1 MPDNSPEAQQ
11 VGYACAALSVIILA
25 SRLGI
30 SRWRREPFDISFFLV
45 VLSMLVIIARIITN
59 NYYLEFGTAND
70 VLHNPDFPEHHDTSR
85 MKAGSILVLF
95 ARVLLT
101 AALWLQI
108 CLLLL
113 FYSRITSGITWA
125 DRLTKTAWIT
135 VALTFIAVVLA
146 TFLECRPISLY
157 WQVDPDPGYCV
168 RAYAQLL
175 IQGVANIVIDLLLLF
190 IAYPLI
196 CLRKRSLSEYIS
208 LYTLFALGTF
218 CIVIT
223 IIRVVLIFN
232 ENSSQTTRSLW
243 ASVQMF
249 VSCFVANAPTIYG
262 SLRVVQRKRSGQRSE
277 QGYANGELSSRPSR
291 PEIESWLKMDEEIA
305 LTPIKRDTHNAP
317 PAGAT
322 TYDGYN
328 VPTSHHYSGPAP
340 LASYAMSGLPPKNW
354 S

>member
-1 MPDNSPEAQQ
+1 
-11 VGYACAALSVIILA
+11 
-25 SRLGI
+25 
-30 SRWRREPFDISFFLV
+30 
-45 VLSMLVIIARIITN
+45 
-59 NYYLEFGTAND
+59 
-70 VLHNPDFPEHHDTSR
+70 
-85 MKAGSILVLF
+85 LVLF

-135 VALTFIAVVLA
+135 ACLTFIAVVLA

-157 WQVDPDPGYCV
+157 WQVDPDPGHCV

-175 IQGVANIVIDLLLLF
+175 IQCIANIVIDILLLS

-232 ENSSQTTRSLW
+232 EDSSQTTRSLW

-262 SLRVVQRKRSGQRSE
+262 SLRVVRRK
-277 QGYANGELSSRPSR
+277 
-291 PEIESWLKMDEEIA
+291 
-305 LTPIKRDTHNAP
+305 
-317 PAGAT
+317 
-322 TYDGYN
+322 
-328 VPTSHHYSGPAP
+328 
-340 LASYAMSGLPPKNW
+340 
-354 S
+354 